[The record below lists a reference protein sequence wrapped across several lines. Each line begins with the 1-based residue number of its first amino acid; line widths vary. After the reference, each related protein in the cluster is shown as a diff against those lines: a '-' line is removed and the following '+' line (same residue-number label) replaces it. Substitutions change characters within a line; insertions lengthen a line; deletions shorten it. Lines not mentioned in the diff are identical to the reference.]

1 MGLFM
6 LYAWLDNILK
16 DDYHIIGV
24 FCDTLN
30 LTISNGEA
38 RFTQAAVYSSH
49 HSEDLMLIGSIIE
62 VICDDNTE
70 QLGYNTIMCVDG
82 LNQEA
87 TPSWNGSLPQCR
99 GKFSH
104 LSSGTFQSMTHM
116 EWLCTNA
123 CWSWFWSLFLSKHQR
138 FSVEHQDIWWE
149 TAFKFSRVY
158 IRPLLSW
165 QLLLK

>member
-1 MGLFM
+1 M
-6 LYAWLDNILK
+6 K
-16 DDYHIIGV
+16 DDYLIIGV

-38 RFTQAAVYSSH
+38 RFTQAAGDSSH

-70 QLGYNTIMCVDG
+70 QLEYNTIMCVDG

-104 LSSGTFQSMTHM
+104 LSSGTLQSMTHM

-123 CWSWFWSLFLSKHQR
+123 CLS
-138 FSVEHQDIWWE
+138 
-149 TAFKFSRVY
+149 
-158 IRPLLSW
+158 
-165 QLLLK
+165 